1 MMSSNNL
8 RPHAEE
14 QRKSAAADLRCVSK
28 HGGASGVSTPRPDG
42 AETVAMLRDAS
53 PAGKR
58 RLMTLLSM
66 RFGDYSPGLARA
78 GGRTGFAVFAAMLA
92 LGISSAQAIAQSYPT
107 RPIKM
112 VVPFA
117 PGGADVIA
125 RLVGDQLSA
134 GLGQPVVI
142 ENRPGG
148 AGGTV
153 GTKSVTTAEP
163 DGYTLTLASPGP
175 ITVAPAVY
183 KNLDYDPIKQLAPVA
198 MIASSPVVM
207 VVHPAVPAKTVREF
221 VAYAK
226 ANPGKIN
233 FASPGF
239 GTSSHLFGELL
250 KQRTGID
257 IVHVPYRGATPAIVD
272 LVAGQVQMLFD
283 NVRNVQ
289 SFIQAGKLRPLAVTG
304 ARRSREM
311 PDLPTMAEAGID
323 GWFDGYYWNG
333 VLTPAGTPAPII
345 EKLNVVINDGLRG
358 REMPAALARLGMEP
372 KGGSPQDFA
381 AHIAAELERWTAVAR
396 AANF

>member
-1 MMSSNNL
+1 
-8 RPHAEE
+8 
-14 QRKSAAADLRCVSK
+14 
-28 HGGASGVSTPRPDG
+28 
-42 AETVAMLRDAS
+42 
-53 PAGKR
+53 
-58 RLMTLLSM
+58 MTLLSM

-283 NVRNVQ
+283 NLRNVQ
-289 SFIQAGKLRPLAVTG
+289 SFIQAGKLRPLAVTSG
-304 ARRSREM
+304 ARSRET

-345 EKLNVVINDGLRG
+345 DKLNVIINDGLRG

-381 AHIAAELERWTAVAR
+381 AHIAAELARWTAVAR

>member
-1 MMSSNNL
+1 MSAKRVL
-8 RPHAEE
+8 HRVLDT
-14 QRKSAAADLRCVSK
+14 RLIAAI
-28 HGGASGVSTPRPDG
+28 
-42 AETVAMLRDAS
+42 
-53 PAGKR
+53 
-58 RLMTLLSM
+58 
-66 RFGDYSPGLARA
+66 
-78 GGRTGFAVFAAMLA
+78 LA
-92 LGISSAQAIAQSYPT
+92 LGLSTGNALAQSYPT

-125 RLVGDQLSA
+125 RLVGDQLTA

-153 GTKSVTTAEP
+153 GTKSVTTADP

-183 KNLDYDPIKQLAPVA
+183 KTLDYDPIKQLAPVA

-345 EKLNVVINDGLRG
+345 GKLNVVINDGLRG